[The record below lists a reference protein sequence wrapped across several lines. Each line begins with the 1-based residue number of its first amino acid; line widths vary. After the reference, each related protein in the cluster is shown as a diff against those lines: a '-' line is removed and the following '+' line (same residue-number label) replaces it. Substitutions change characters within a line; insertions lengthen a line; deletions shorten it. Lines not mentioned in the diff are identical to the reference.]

1 MIHGQS
7 GDQLVI
13 ANITDQEHLFALS
26 LLFYAH
32 MNSCLYSD

>member
-26 LLFYAH
+26 LLLYAH
-32 MNSCLYSD
+32 MNSCLDSD